1 MTDQHQW
8 GRFAAEIRE
17 QARAARTVQA
27 QDALISV
34 AAAADRVAD
43 KIKTETEGTGHAG

>member
-1 MTDQHQW
+1 MTDPKHW
-8 GRFAAEIRE
+8 GQFAAEIRE
-17 QARAARTVQA
+17 QARSARSTEA

-34 AAAADRVAD
+34 ATAADRVAD